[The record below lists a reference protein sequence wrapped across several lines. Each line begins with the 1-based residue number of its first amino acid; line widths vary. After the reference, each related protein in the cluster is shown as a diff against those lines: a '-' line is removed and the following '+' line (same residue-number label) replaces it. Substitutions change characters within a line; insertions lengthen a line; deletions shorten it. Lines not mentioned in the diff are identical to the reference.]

1 MLHEFGNLR
10 TGIPLTAIERI
21 TPLNVAVFK
30 DVRLRALQEAP
41 YAFGSTYAREV
52 QFDDAEWARRV
63 ERWNGERGV
72 GFLAMDGATVC
83 GIAGSLLDENN
94 PTRAQLVSMWTAP
107 THRQLGI
114 GRLLVNAVLDW
125 ARTRNLHAL
134 LLMVTSNNDPAIRFY
149 ERLGFTK
156 TGRTEPYPNDPNI
169 FEYEMSQPI
178 P

>member
-1 MLHEFGNLR
+1 M
-10 TGIPLTAIERI
+10 IAIEPI
-21 TPLNVAVFK
+21 TPLNVSSFK

-52 QFDDAEWARRV
+52 QFDHAEWARRV

-72 GFLAMDGATVC
+72 GFIAMDGATAC

-94 PTRAQLVSMWTAP
+94 PTRAHLVSMWTAP

-114 GRLLVNAVLDW
+114 GRLLVDAVLGW
-125 ARTRNLHAL
+125 ARTRNVHTL

-149 ERLGFTK
+149 ERLAFTK